1 MPMCMYLDGA
11 QVQSRGTELPFFIDF
26 LKTAG
31 LFDAFVADCP
41 LHYTSPNAPKKRDVL
56 GTASPQREDLPFSYV
71 VNSHSRLTLRSV
83 SGKAA
88 AVSSQFTLADIS
100 VAPYMFC
107 LAALGADQF
116 LSRQRRPRVK
126 AWYDNLAAR
135 PGFKT
140 AVSWPD
146 EFGRWLRRGRA
157 LCEGRTGSAPT
168 SRSQPRTLEMGG
180 KAVTRT
186 SARDS
191 RTGTTAK
198 RKSASRRSLQTS
210 RCGGHCVLGRHLAGL
225 RQHRNPRQHGLRTL
239 NPESDIAQDPLDV
252 SGREAHG
259 RGIIEHAAQQVRSRE
274 SRPFAPSSTI
284 KSCISNKPP
293 GRRAAAARFAK
304 TAMSASPTALQT

>member
-1 MPMCMYLDGA
+1 MGREDPIVEMPMCMYLDGA

-146 EFGRWLRRGRA
+146 KSGGGYEEVGLCAKAEQAQPQPADRSRGRWRWGGKPSPALQLGTAGLGRRQKESPPRGGLSKRRGA
-157 LCEGRTGSAPT
+157 
-168 SRSQPRTLEMGG
+168 
-180 KAVTRT
+180 
-186 SARDS
+186 
-191 RTGTTAK
+191 
-198 RKSASRRSLQTS
+198 
-210 RCGGHCVLGRHLAGL
+210 AG
-225 RQHRNPRQHGLRTL
+225 
-239 NPESDIAQDPLDV
+239 IAY
-252 SGREAHG
+252 
-259 RGIIEHAAQQVRSRE
+259 
-274 SRPFAPSSTI
+274 
-284 KSCISNKPP
+284 
-293 GRRAAAARFAK
+293 
-304 TAMSASPTALQT
+304 